1 MTTFRTSTP
10 PTYLLPT
17 REEMREAANSV
28 GLKSFSRDL
37 VTDLINLAA
46 GGAINPPSSYR
57 SQVLREVEQKLPA
70 PDSDGE
76 WKLRSGSYTK
86 SREEAVM
93 DRLDGAMRYH
103 QNVADFLA
111 TIDLGQFPG
120 QTPLQQAMSLL
131 KLLSKKQGGSGD
143 EEGGEP
149 LPIFTEGDGD
159 AVAKELQDAMDQAES
174 LDQAEQELL
183 DPDSQGQK
191 NKGDNEELSKLKVAE
206 DFVSRKGYSKI
217 LEVSRHLDTLSK
229 LRVRRKSE
237 PEVDPDGDEVRSRP
251 IKGLSELAR
260 VNKTAWATKSRSSAY
275 FLYQA
280 VSGQLT
286 VRERIRRSE
295 QKQILFILLD
305 GSGSMGDGQRHYK
318 ATGVVMNRLKAVVQ
332 GDAEVHLAVFD
343 GKMYEPHS
351 ARNPAEA
358 KALMQS
364 VLQQNYSGGSTD
376 IAGAIRSAEEW
387 IEKEMEGRD
396 DLYRPE
402 IVVLTDDDSSISSL
416 SIAELHGTKVHG
428 FAMEESNKSL
438 VDFCKSTGG
447 IGVDNM

>member
-1 MTTFRTSTP
+1 MSFRTSTP
-10 PTYLLPT
+10 PTYILPT
-17 REEMREAANSV
+17 REEMREAADRA

-46 GGAINPPSSYR
+46 GGEINPPSSYR

-76 WKLRSGSYTK
+76 WRLRSGSYTK
-86 SREEAVM
+86 SREQAIM

-103 QNVADFLA
+103 QNVCDFLQ
-111 TIDLGQFPG
+111 TIDLEQFPG

-131 KLLSKKQGGSGD
+131 KLLSDERGGSGNED
-143 EEGGEP
+143 GEP
-149 LPIFTEGDGD
+149 LPIFMNSDGD
-159 AVAKELQDAMDQAES
+159 AVAKELSSVMDEVDS
-174 LDQAEQELL
+174 LDQAEKELL
-183 DPDSQGQK
+183 DPDDKWGQ
-191 NKGDNEELSKLKVAE
+191 NGDLGKLKVAE
-206 DFVSRKGYSKI
+206 DFVSKKKGYSKI

-260 VNKTAWATKSRSSAY
+260 VNKTAWATKTRSSTY

-295 QKQILFILLD
+295 QKQVLFILLD
-305 GSGSMGDGQRHYK
+305 GSGSMDDGQRHYK
-318 ATGVVMNRLKAVVQ
+318 ATGVVMNRLKAVLS
-332 GDAEVHLAVFD
+332 GDAEVYLAIFD
-343 GKMYEPHS
+343 RGMYEPKP
-351 ARNPAEA
+351 ARTPAEA

-364 VLQQNYSGGSTD
+364 VLQQNFSGGGTN

-387 IEKEMEGRD
+387 IEEEMEGRD

-402 IVVLTDDDSSISSL
+402 IVVLTDDDNSISSL

-428 FAMEESNKSL
+428 FAMEESNQSL

-447 IGVDNM
+447 IGIDNM

>member
-1 MTTFRTSTP
+1 MTFRTSSP
-10 PTYLLPT
+10 PTYLLPVW
-17 REEMREAANSV
+17 EEMREAANQV

-37 VTDLINLAA
+37 ATDLINLAA
-46 GGAINPPSSYR
+46 GGAINPPGSYR

-76 WKLRSGSYTK
+76 WKLRSGSWTK

-103 QNVADFLA
+103 QNVCDFLQ
-111 TIDLGQFPG
+111 TVDLGQFPG
-120 QTPLQQAMSLL
+120 YTPLQQAMSLL
-131 KLLSKKQGGSGD
+131 ELLSKKQGGSGD

-149 LPIFTEGDGD
+149 LPIFTNGDGD

-183 DPDSQGQK
+183 DPDDGQGQ
-191 NKGDNEELSKLKVAE
+191 NSDNNELSKLKVAE

-305 GSGSMGDGQRHYK
+305 GSGSMDNGQRHFK

-343 GKMYEPHS
+343 ERMYEPQS
-351 ARNPAEA
+351 ARTPAEA

-364 VLQQNYSGGSTD
+364 VLQQNFSGWSTD
-376 IAGAIRSAEEW
+376 IARAIRSAEEW
-387 IEKEMEGRD
+387 IEKEMEGRN

-402 IVVLTDDDSSISSL
+402 IVVLTDDDSSISSI
-416 SIAELHGTKVHG
+416 SVAELKGTKVHG
-428 FAMEESNKSL
+428 FAMEERNKSL

-447 IGVDNM
+447 VGVDNM

>member
-1 MTTFRTSTP
+1 MSFRTSTP

-17 REEMREAANSV
+17 REEMREAADRA
-28 GLKSFSRDL
+28 GLNSFSRDL

-46 GGAINPPSSYR
+46 GGEINPPSSYR
-57 SQVLREVEQKLPA
+57 GQVLREVEQKLPA

-76 WKLRSGSYTK
+76 WKLRKGGGYTS
-86 SREEAVM
+86 SRQEAIM

-131 KLLSKKQGGSGD
+131 KLLSKKSGGAGGED
-143 EEGGEP
+143 GEP

-159 AVAKELQDAMDQAES
+159 AVAKELHDAMDQVES
-174 LDQAEQELL
+174 LDQAEKELL
-183 DPDSQGQK
+183 DPDGQGQK
-191 NKGDNEELSKLKVAE
+191 GDNKELSKLKVAE
-206 DFVSRKGYSKI
+206 DFVSKKKGYSKI

-260 VNKTAWATKSRSSAY
+260 VNKTAWATKTRSSAY

-295 QKQILFILLD
+295 QKQVLFILLD
-305 GSGSMGDGQRHYK
+305 GSGSMDDGQRHYK
-318 ATGVVMNRLKAVVQ
+318 ATGVVMNRLRAVLS

-343 GKMYEPHS
+343 DRMYEVRS
-351 ARNPAEA
+351 ARTSTEA
-358 KALMQS
+358 KALMES
-364 VLQQNYSGGSTD
+364 VLQQNYSGGGTN

-402 IVVLTDDDSSISSL
+402 IVVLTDDDTSISSL

-428 FAMEESNKSL
+428 FAMEESNQSL

-447 IGVDNM
+447 IGIDNM

>member
-1 MTTFRTSTP
+1 MSFRTSTP

-17 REEMREAANSV
+17 REEMREAANRV

-37 VTDLINLAA
+37 VTDLVNLAA
-46 GGAINPPSSYR
+46 GGEINPPSSYR

-86 SREEAVM
+86 SREQAVM

-131 KLLSKKQGGSGD
+131 KLLSKKSGGAGGED
-143 EEGGEP
+143 GEP
-149 LPIFTEGDGD
+149 LPIFAKGDGD
-159 AVAKELQDAMDQAES
+159 TVAKELHDAMDQAES

-183 DPDSQGQK
+183 DPDDGQGQ
-191 NKGDNEELSKLKVAE
+191 NGDNKELSKLKVAE
-206 DFVSRKGYSKI
+206 DFVSGNGYSKI

-260 VNKTAWATKSRSSAY
+260 VNKTAWATRTRSSAY

-305 GSGSMGDGQRHYK
+305 GSGSMDSGQRHYK
-318 ATGVVMNRLKAVVQ
+318 ATGVVMNRLKAVIQ

-343 GKMYEPHS
+343 GRMYEPRS
-351 ARNPAEA
+351 ARNSAEA

-376 IAGAIRSAEEW
+376 IAGAIRSAEGW

-402 IVVLTDDDSSISSL
+402 IVVLTDDDTSISSL

-428 FAMEESNKSL
+428 FAMERSNKSL